1 MEIINEKLFMNCF
14 IIVFIELIQSLNL
27 VVSVFTLVIKITEEF
42 LNTKIGK
49 NNSHLDSFL
58 NI

>member
-49 NNSHLDSFL
+49 NYSHLDSFL